1 MQAHCLRTMPPSST
15 PVCSVHDGTVLIK
28 AVVTVI
34 DLEYVINRDFGNGY
48 DIEISGVNTSKAD
61 ATATIYLWKDK
72 KRIVKVVDGVPQKD
86 IGKWSEWLRAKA
98 LSLTPE
104 DFDRF
109 GSLKEPRTV
118 HAEVTECPE
127 SH

>member
-1 MQAHCLRTMPPSST
+1 MRMKPLSRHLKSLCRQLGSEYRVA
-15 PVCSVHDGTVLIK
+15 I
-28 AVVTVI
+28 I

-72 KRIVKVVDGVPQKD
+72 KRIVKVVDGVPQQN

>member
-1 MQAHCLRTMPPSST
+1 MKMKPLSRHLKSLRRQLGSEYR
-15 PVCSVHDGTVLIK
+15 
-28 AVVTVI
+28 VTVI

-48 DIEISGVNTSKAD
+48 DIEISGVNTSRTD
-61 ATATIYLWKDK
+61 ATATIYLWKNK
-72 KRIVKVVDGVPQKD
+72 KRIVKVVEGVQQKD

-127 SH
+127 NH

>member
-1 MQAHCLRTMPPSST
+1 MRMKPLSRHLKLLCRQLGSEYR
-15 PVCSVHDGTVLIK
+15 
-28 AVVTVI
+28 VTVI

-72 KRIVKVVDGVPQKD
+72 KRIVKVVDGVPQQN

-109 GSLKEPRTV
+109 G
-118 HAEVTECPE
+118 
-127 SH
+127 